1 MDAATTSTPACPST
15 HPVSSVVSPARP
27 NPDDTA
33 PGAAPSTLP
42 VDSAILLVGA
52 DLSEDVHILQNYLDA
67 DHATANS
74 QTTPYRTIYSTPQ
87 HSIAYV
93 SVPRGHIGLQLARR
107 PGKVPLEALR
117 NLIGPSHHD
126 ELLGLFARQ
135 VHPYFPIVDLSVF
148 ENLEHMQNDEFPS
161 TLLCYI
167 YMMSAHLW
175 SITPGL
181 AHIPSP
187 DLIQAINLAMAA
199 LQADFMAPTV
209 HTIAAA
215 VLDLLA
221 RPVKSV
227 TTNILTIGKLVAL
240 AHSHGLHR
248 DPTRWSK
255 SPEPTSM
262 RKCLWWAV
270 VIHDQWGSYAHG
282 TPPNISSN
290 RHDVPIIHPDDYVV
304 VPPSLGINHASHSFT
319 HLSMLTKILG
329 ELLNIVHDFNTVWAD
344 IPRVLR
350 KLECSLDD
358 WEDMVCRHYNI
369 DPARTPPAGQCSLWF
384 SYLAVKLLVQRL
396 YLRAAGSQTAPPA
409 VDERQYRII
418 PLRNSALAIV
428 DFLGSLTRHHFDE
441 FWLSYSAHFLVTATI
456 MLLRCTIETRE
467 DGALQLC
474 KSKLTA
480 LRTTL
485 ERATNEYGW
494 DVADICLERCSKAI
508 DRVASLTAPVHRD
521 HMDSSGATSA
531 VPHVNNSISQQQLTE
546 QNLLDPD
553 WLNQP
558 YTTLDM
564 GLPLDAF
571 DFLWENL

>member
-1 MDAATTSTPACPST
+1 MNAATPRDSTCSST
-15 HPVSSVVSPARP
+15 YPVPVSTIRP
-27 NPDDTA
+27 DLDDSEI
-33 PGAAPSTLP
+33 APSDGPSALRSQ
-42 VDSAILLVGA
+42 SAILLVGA
-52 DLSEDVHILQNYLDA
+52 ELSEDVHILQNYLDA
-67 DHATANS
+67 GQVTAAG
-74 QTTPYRTIYSTPQ
+74 QTTPYRTVYSTPQ

-93 SVPRGHIGLQLARR
+93 SVPRGHDGLQLARR
-107 PGKVPLEALR
+107 PGKVPLGALR
-117 NLIGPSHHD
+117 TLIGPSHHE
-126 ELLGLFARQ
+126 ELLRLYTRN

-148 ENLEHMQNDEFPS
+148 ENLEHMQDDEFPS
-161 TLLCYI
+161 TLLCYT

-175 SITPGL
+175 SSTPGL
-181 AHIPSP
+181 THIQSP
-187 DLIQAINLAMAA
+187 GLVRATNLAIAA
-199 LQADFMAPTV
+199 LQADFLSPTV
-209 HTIAAA
+209 HTITAA

-227 TTNILTIGKLVAL
+227 TTNILTTGKLVAL

-255 SPEPTSM
+255 SPEPAST

-290 RHDVPIIHPDDYVV
+290 RHDVPMINSDDYVD
-304 VPPSLGINHASHSFT
+304 PQPGLGIIHIPPSFT

-329 ELLNIVHDFNTVWAD
+329 ELLNIVHDLNTVWSD
-344 IPRVLR
+344 ISKVLR
-350 KLECSLDD
+350 KVECSLDD
-358 WEDMVCRHYNI
+358 WEELVCRQYKM
-369 DPARTPPAGQCSLWF
+369 DPDRTPPTGQCSLWF

-396 YLRAAGSQTAPPA
+396 YLRAAVSQTALPA
-409 VDERQYRII
+409 IDERQYRII

-428 DFLGSLTRHHFDE
+428 DFLGSLTRQHFDE

-474 KSKLTA
+474 KAKLIA
-480 LRTTL
+480 LRSTL

-508 DRVASLTAPVHRD
+508 DRVAILTVPVNRND
-521 HMDSSGATSA
+521 VSSSAATSA
-531 VPHVNNSISQQQLTE
+531 RLRASDDNPQQQPTE

-564 GLPLDAF
+564 DLPLDTF
-571 DFLWENL
+571 DLPWYNM

>member
-1 MDAATTSTPACPST
+1 
-15 HPVSSVVSPARP
+15 
-27 NPDDTA
+27 
-33 PGAAPSTLP
+33 
-42 VDSAILLVGA
+42 
-52 DLSEDVHILQNYLDA
+52 
-67 DHATANS
+67 
-74 QTTPYRTIYSTPQ
+74 
-87 HSIAYV
+87 
-93 SVPRGHIGLQLARR
+93 
-107 PGKVPLEALR
+107 VPLEALR

-126 ELLGLFARQ
+126 ELLRLFAKQ

-148 ENLEHMQNDEFPS
+148 DNLEHMQDNDFPS

-175 SITPGL
+175 SSTPGL
-181 AHIPSP
+181 THIPSP
-187 DLIQAINLAMAA
+187 DLVRAINLAMAA

-255 SPEPTSM
+255 SPEPTST

-290 RHDVPIIHPDDYVV
+290 RHDVPMIHPDDYVV
-304 VPPSLGINHASHSFT
+304 PQPRLGINHVPPSFT
-319 HLSMLTKILG
+319 HLSMLTKILS

-358 WEDMVCRHYNI
+358 WEDLFCRHYDI
-369 DPARTPPAGQCSLWF
+369 DPHKTPPAGQCSLW
-384 SYLAVKLLVQRL
+384 
-396 YLRAAGSQTAPPA
+396 
-409 VDERQYRII
+409 YRII

-428 DFLGSLTRHHFDE
+428 DFLGSLTRQNFDE

-474 KSKLTA
+474 KAKLTA

-508 DRVASLTAPVHRD
+508 DRVASLTVPVNRD
-521 HMDSSGATSA
+521 DVDSSGAAFACPSA
-531 VPHVNNSISQQQLTE
+531 SDSISQQQLTE

-571 DFLWENL
+571 DFPWDNV